1 MVGEVPALLA
11 LVDRLEEPALRLRQA
26 RERAVDG
33 ILVRPPLI
41 HRLERDVGPGVGV
54 RRVLGEE
61 DGAQVLLL
69 LVAGRHRRLEDL
81 VVHLLHERSLGRADL
96 RDLELR
102 ADVRGDGRERVR
114 GLVTV
119 REVLLRNL
127 LLLAPE
133 GLVLDLS
140 RPRVLVVHEVVEVHG
155 GPDVLDEP
163 VPGLVARRPRLG
175 VLLGLL
181 LARLVV
187 GLRRMPLVLGP
198 LVAETLRSPVADG
211 SARIEARLLDRADE
225 LVAGRVRRR
234 AEPLERGVDLPLG
247 DGQPELAGIGQRRA
261 ALLELD
267 RRLVAGLRLARLRPV
282 VGVACR
288 VLVRRLVEADQRA
301 PALGGAL
308 LGDDAVADLRVD
320 EAHPLLKQLVH
331 QVRVV

>member
-1 MVGEVPALLA
+1 
-11 LVDRLEEPALRLRQA
+11 
-26 RERAVDG
+26 
-33 ILVRPPLI
+33 
-41 HRLERDVGPGVGV
+41 
-54 RRVLGEE
+54 
-61 DGAQVLLL
+61 
-69 LVAGRHRRLEDL
+69 
-81 VVHLLHERSLGRADL
+81 DL
-96 RDLELR
+96 RGLELR
-102 ADVRGDGRERVR
+102 AEVRGDGRERVR

-234 AEPLERGVDLPLG
+234 AEPLERGVD
-247 DGQPELAGIGQRRA
+247 
-261 ALLELD
+261 
-267 RRLVAGLRLARLRPV
+267 
-282 VGVACR
+282 
-288 VLVRRLVEADQRA
+288 
-301 PALGGAL
+301 
-308 LGDDAVADLRVD
+308 
-320 EAHPLLKQLVH
+320 
-331 QVRVV
+331 